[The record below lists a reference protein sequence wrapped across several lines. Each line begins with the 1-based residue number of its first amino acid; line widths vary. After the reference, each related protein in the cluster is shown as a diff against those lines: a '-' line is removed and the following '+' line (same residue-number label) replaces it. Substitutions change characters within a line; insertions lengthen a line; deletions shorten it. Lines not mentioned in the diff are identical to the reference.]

1 MPNIERMQLFEA
13 NGQVCLFT
21 HFQLEPTKKLPF
33 SFYYD
38 IIFLLPVDL
47 FISVL
52 LTWDEYLCPELLT
65 FVAKLELTL
74 FTNKQTKKEK
84 EIPKTLTSLM

>member
-52 LTWDEYLCPELLT
+52 LTWDEYLCPELFT
-65 FVAKLELTL
+65 FVTKLEFTL
-74 FTNKQTKKEK
+74 LQTNKQTKKRK
-84 EIPKTLTSLM
+84 RNTKNTN